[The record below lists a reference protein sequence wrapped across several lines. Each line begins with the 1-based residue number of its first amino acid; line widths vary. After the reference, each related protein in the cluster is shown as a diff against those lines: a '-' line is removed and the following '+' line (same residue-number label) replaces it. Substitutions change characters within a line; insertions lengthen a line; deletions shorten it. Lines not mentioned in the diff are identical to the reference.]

1 MLVPLTRQK
10 FEELIPRVST
20 GAQYK
25 YYWGKPPDFLKR
37 LLISIISVVVIALLT
52 SLLGPAFSGLTLL
65 IGLIAGFYW
74 LWAPIYLA
82 SRRNAE
88 CRRYAHSGFLQ
99 GQVLDAYLSEE
110 LVGKEET
117 VNKRGELVIV
127 ENRERRLN
135 LEIGDE
141 TGFSTKIQVPLRRE
155 HQRIKPYDA
164 AEMVVMS
171 NRADLGRISKI
182 SDVYIPARGLWVS
195 DYPYVRRDVF
205 GQVSRALRLPR
216 QPMID
221 TSDRY

>member
-1 MLVPLTRQK
+1 MLVPLTREK

-25 YYWGKPPDFLKR
+25 YYWGKSADFLKR
-37 LLISIISVVVIALLT
+37 LIISIISVVVVALLA
-52 SLLGPAFSGLTLL
+52 SFLGSAFDGLTLL
-65 IGLIAGFYW
+65 LGLIAGFYW
-74 LWAPIYLA
+74 LWAPIYSA
-82 SRRNAE
+82 SRRNGE
-88 CRRYAHSGFLQ
+88 CRRYKYSGFLQ
-99 GQVLDAYLSEE
+99 GQVLDAFLSEE

-117 VNKRGELVIV
+117 VNRRGELVIV

-141 TGFSTKIQVPLRRE
+141 TGFLTKIQVPLRRE

-164 AEMVVMS
+164 AEIVVMS
-171 NRADLGRISKI
+171 NRADLGRISKS

-205 GQVSRALRLPR
+205 EQVSRVLRIPR

>member
-10 FEELIPRVST
+10 FEELIPRIST

-37 LLISIISVVVIALLT
+37 LLISILGVVVVSLLGGF
-52 SLLGPAFSGLTLL
+52 LGPAFSGITLL
-65 IGLIAGFYW
+65 IGLIAGLYW

-99 GQVLDAYLSEE
+99 GQVMDAFLSEE

-117 VNKRGELVIV
+117 VNQRGELVIV

-141 TGFSTKIQVPLRRE
+141 TGFLIKIQVPLRRE

-164 AEMVVMS
+164 TEMIVMS
-171 NRADLGRISKI
+171 NQGDLRRISKI

-195 DYPYVRRDVF
+195 DYPYVLRNVF
-205 GQVSRALRLPR
+205 EQVSRALRLPR

-221 TSDRY
+221 TRERY

>member
-1 MLVPLTRQK
+1 MLVPLTRNK

-25 YYWGKPPDFLKR
+25 YYWGKFPDLLKR
-37 LLISIISVVVIALLT
+37 LLISIISIVVVVVLA
-52 SLLGPAFSGLTLL
+52 SLLGPDLSGLML
-65 IGLIAGFYW
+65 IVGLIAGFYW
-74 LWAPIYLA
+74 LWAPVFLA

-88 CRRYAHSGFLQ
+88 CRRYAHSGFWQ
-99 GQVLDAYLSEE
+99 GQVLDAFVSEE

-117 VNKRGELVIV
+117 VNKRGELVII

-135 LEIGDE
+135 LEVGDE

-155 HQRIKPYDA
+155 HQRIRPYDD
-164 AEMVVMS
+164 AEVIMMS

-182 SDVYIPARGLWVS
+182 SDVYIPAYRLWVS

-205 GQVSRALRLPR
+205 EQVSRALRVRR
-216 QPMID
+216 QRMID
-221 TSDRY
+221 ASNP